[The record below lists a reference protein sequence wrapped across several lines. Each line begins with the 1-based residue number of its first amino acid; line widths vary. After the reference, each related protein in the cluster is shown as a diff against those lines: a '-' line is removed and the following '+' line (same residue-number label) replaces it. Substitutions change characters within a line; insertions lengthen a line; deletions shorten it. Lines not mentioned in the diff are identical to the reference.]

1 MIENQN
7 CLTYRHPAP
16 PFLSCLDE
24 SLGVKYDCV
33 PRRCNEVA
41 MLNSFKPDVTRPLV
55 SKTTRTSLP
64 SQVIGQTKKRAV
76 ESKAPSLLKADIA
89 SSVSF
94 INA

>member
-1 MIENQN
+1 M
-7 CLTYRHPAP
+7 H
-16 PFLSCLDE
+16 
-24 SLGVKYDCV
+24 K
-33 PRRCNEVA
+33 
-41 MLNSFKPDVTRPLV
+41 KPDVTRPLV